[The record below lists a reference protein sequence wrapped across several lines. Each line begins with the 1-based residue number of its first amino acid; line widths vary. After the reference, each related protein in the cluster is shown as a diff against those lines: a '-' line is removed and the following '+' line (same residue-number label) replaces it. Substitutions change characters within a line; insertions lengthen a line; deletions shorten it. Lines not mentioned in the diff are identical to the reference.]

1 MMKLEM
7 EEINARRT
15 GTHHRS
21 IKTGAGIGIRRDT
34 REVIVDRMQN
44 RGWLAGAALL
54 LVMVGSAFSVGLA
67 ARDSRA
73 PMASAVS
80 ANGTVEEVLVTG
92 EAPSLLSGMQPEVV
106 VLAKVPE
113 GLRGMLDEVSVVAPG
128 PGSGLPVVVSYAP
141 GPEFRLDEVVVRAEA
156 PWELSGMPEVVVTP
170 EWMPVAGVGLVS
182 AGRIV
187 N

>member
-1 MMKLEM
+1 M
-7 EEINARRT
+7 R
-15 GTHHRS
+15 GTQKS
-21 IKTGAGIGIRRDT
+21 
-34 REVIVDRMQN
+34 
-44 RGWLAGAALL
+44 GWFAVAALALVL
-54 LVMVGSAFSVGLA
+54 LGSACSLDA
-67 ARDSRA
+67 
-73 PMASAVS
+73 AVS
-80 ANGTVEEVLVTG
+80 VSQVAVQPSISDNGRLAEVCVTG

-113 GLRGMLDEVSVVAPG
+113 GLRGMLDEVSVVAPR

-170 EWMPVAGVGLVS
+170 EWMSVADAGLVS